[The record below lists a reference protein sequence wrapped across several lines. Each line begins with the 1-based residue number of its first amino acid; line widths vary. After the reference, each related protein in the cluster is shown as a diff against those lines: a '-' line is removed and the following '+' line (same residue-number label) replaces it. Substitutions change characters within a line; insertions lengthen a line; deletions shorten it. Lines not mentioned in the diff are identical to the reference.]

1 MDQKIELQRYC
12 DDRARLR
19 TLSYASRALLISFAL
34 LASYLLPPFD
44 ASAKADSF
52 TAPWADALV
61 RWDVFHF
68 AQIARGGYQYE
79 HQWAFF
85 PGLPWLLRATAL
97 SEREYLL
104 GGALLVLLCDTTLV
118 LYDLSLIILSN
129 RDAALLSAMLSLLP
143 SSPATLRLVP
153 YAEPFFTYLSY
164 RGMLFCARKQWLY
177 AAISFALASAFRS
190 NGVTLAGFLLW
201 GMLIA
206 PFLGGRARAIRL
218 TTVIRCIIY
227 IALVFA
233 PFAYHQ
239 YTGYQA
245 FCLTSMDAPLV
256 STDAPSA
263 STDTPPTS
271 TTRPEWCT
279 NTLPLIYSHVQ
290 SAYWNVGFL
299 RYWTLQQLPNF
310 VIAAPPLASIMAFA
324 WWHLRRTVPGY
335 AAVLGGYAVKGKPAA
350 ALSSPAAPATSS
362 ASAASTSPASSAT
375 STSYTART
383 TTSPSLSPFLSPA
396 LTPHVLHATFMALV
410 LIFASHVQIVLRF
423 AAAMPATYWAGAWL
437 LVRGRCAGGDSMP
450 WAWAGRAWV
459 AWSVVWGA
467 LSVLLWVAFL
477 PPA

>member
-1 MDQKIELQRYC
+1 MDQKTEQQRYR

-68 AQIARGGYQYE
+68 AQIARGGYEYE

-85 PGLPWLLRATAL
+85 PGLPWLLRATAF

-104 GGALLVLLCDTTLV
+104 GGALLLLLCDTTLV
-118 LYDLSLIILSN
+118 MYDLSLLVLGN
-129 RDAALLSAMLSLLP
+129 RDAAFLSAMLSLLP

-164 RGMLFCARKQWLY
+164 RGMLFCARRQWLY
-177 AAISFALASAFRS
+177 AAVSFALAGSFRS
-190 NGVTLAGFLLW
+190 NGVTLAGFLIW

-206 PFLGGRARAIRL
+206 PILQRRTRAIRL
-218 TTVIRCIIY
+218 TTIIRCAIY
-227 IALVFA
+227 VALVFA

-245 FCLTSMDAPLV
+245 FCAELASDTS
-256 STDAPSA
+256 ST
-263 STDTPPTS
+263 
-271 TTRPEWCT
+271 TTRPAWCT

-299 RYWTLQQLPNF
+299 CYWTLQQLPNF
-310 VIAAPPLASIMAFA
+310 IIAAPPLAAILAFA
-324 WWHLRRTVPGY
+324 WWHLRRVGSGT
-335 AAVLGGYAVKGKPAA
+335 
-350 ALSSPAAPATSS
+350 
-362 ASAASTSPASSAT
+362 TSPALT
-375 STSYTART
+375 
-383 TTSPSLSPFLSPA
+383 PFLSPL

-437 LVRGRCAGGDSMP
+437 LVRYPRTGKL
-450 WAWAGRAWV
+450 WV
-459 AWSVVWGA
+459 GWSVVWGA

>member
-1 MDQKIELQRYC
+1 MDQKIEQQRYR

-118 LYDLSLIILSN
+118 LYDLSLIVLGN

-164 RGMLFCARKQWLY
+164 RGMLFCVRKQWLY
-177 AAISFALASAFRS
+177 AAVAFALAGAFRS
-190 NGVTLAGFLLW
+190 NGITLAGFLLW

-206 PFLGGRARAIRL
+206 PFLERRARTIRL
-218 TTVIRCIIY
+218 ATTIQCIAY
-227 IALVFA
+227 VALVFA

-245 FCLTSMDAPLV
+245 FCSPSSDAPLTSMDAPW
-256 STDAPSA
+256 A
-263 STDTPPTS
+263 STDERPTS
-271 TTRPEWCT
+271 AADNTVPSWCT

-310 VIAAPPLASIMAFA
+310 VIAAPPLASITAFA

-350 ALSSPAAPATSS
+350 ALLSPAAPATSS

-375 STSYTART
+375 SASYTART
-383 TTSPSLSPFLSPA
+383 TTSPSLTPFLSPA
-396 LTPHVLHATFMALV
+396 LTPLVLHATFMALV

-437 LVRGRCAGGDSMP
+437 LVRYPRTGKL
-450 WAWAGRAWV
+450 WV
-459 AWSVVWGA
+459 GWSVVWGA

>member
-1 MDQKIELQRYC
+1 MDQKIEQQRYR

-19 TLSYASRALLISFAL
+19 TLSYASRALLILFAL

-52 TAPWADALV
+52 TAPWSDALV

-85 PGLPWLLRATAL
+85 PGLPWLLRATAFK
-97 SEREYLL
+97 ERDYLL

-118 LYDLSLIILSN
+118 MYDLSLLALGN

-164 RGMLFCARKQWLY
+164 RGMLFCMRTQWLY
-177 AAISFALASAFRS
+177 AAISFALAGSFRS
-190 NGVTLAGFLLW
+190 NGVTLAGFLIW

-206 PFLGGRARAIRL
+206 PLLERRAHTVRPFV
-218 TTVIRCIIY
+218 VIRCIIY
-227 IALVFA
+227 VALVFA
-233 PFAYHQ
+233 PFVYHQ
-239 YTGYQA
+239 YTGYRA
-245 FCLTSMDAPLV
+245 FCTAPG
-256 STDAPSA
+256 
-263 STDTPPTS
+263 PPTTDLTDLPS
-271 TTRPEWCT
+271 WCT

-290 SAYWNVGFL
+290 TAYWNVGFL

-310 VIAAPPLASIMAFA
+310 VIAAPPLAAILSFAF
-324 WWHLRRTVPGY
+324 WHLRRTVPGY
-335 AAVLGGYAVKGKPAA
+335 VAVLRTYVSQGK
-350 ALSSPAAPATSS
+350 
-362 ASAASTSPASSAT
+362 STSPGAPIPSS
-375 STSYTART
+375 T
-383 TTSPSLSPFLSPA
+383 TTSPAITSQLPSAAPLPPFLSPA

-437 LVRGRCAGGDSMP
+437 LVRDGTDSAAEGGRGSRAGR
-450 WAWAGRAWV
+450 AWSWGRAWV

>member
-1 MDQKIELQRYC
+1 MDQKTEQQRYR

-52 TAPWADALV
+52 TAPWANALV

-118 LYDLSLIILSN
+118 MYDLSLLILGN
-129 RDAALLSAMLSLLP
+129 RDAALLGALLSLLP

-164 RGMLFCARKQWLY
+164 RGMLLCARKQWLY
-177 AAISFALASAFRS
+177 AAMSFAVAGSFRS
-190 NGVTLAGFLLW
+190 NGVTLAGFLIW

-206 PFLGGRARAIRL
+206 PILQRRTRAIRL
-218 TTVIRCIIY
+218 TTIIRCIAY
-227 IALVFA
+227 VALVFA
-233 PFAYHQ
+233 PFVYLQ

-245 FCLTSMDAPLV
+245 FCLISMDAPSS
-256 STDAPSA
+256 STNSPSDSA
-263 STDTPPTS
+263 DTSPSP
-271 TTRPEWCT
+271 TTRPAWCT

-290 SAYWNVGFL
+290 STYWNVGFL

-310 VIAAPPLASIMAFA
+310 IIAAPPLAAIMASS
-324 WWHLRRTVPGY
+324 WWHLRRVVPG
-335 AAVLGGYAVKGKPAA
+335 
-350 ALSSPAAPATSS
+350 T
-362 ASAASTSPASSAT
+362 TSPALT
-375 STSYTART
+375 
-383 TTSPSLSPFLSPA
+383 PFLSPL

-437 LVRGRCAGGDSMP
+437 LVRYPRTGKL
-450 WAWAGRAWV
+450 WV
-459 AWSVVWGA
+459 GWSVVWGA

>member
-1 MDQKIELQRYC
+1 MDQKIEQQRYR

-19 TLSYASRALLISFAL
+19 TLSYASRALLILFAL

-52 TAPWADALV
+52 TAPWSDALV

-85 PGLPWLLRATAL
+85 PGLPWLLRATAFK
-97 SEREYLL
+97 ERDYLL

-118 LYDLSLIILSN
+118 MYDLSLLALGN

-164 RGMLFCARKQWLY
+164 RGMLFCMRTQWLY
-177 AAISFALASAFRS
+177 AAISFALAGSFRS
-190 NGVTLAGFLLW
+190 NGVTLAGFLIW

-206 PFLGGRARAIRL
+206 PLLERRAHTVRPFV
-218 TTVIRCIIY
+218 VIRCIIY
-227 IALVFA
+227 VALVFA
-233 PFAYHQ
+233 PFVYHQ
-239 YTGYQA
+239 YTGYRA
-245 FCLTSMDAPLV
+245 FCTAPG
-256 STDAPSA
+256 
-263 STDTPPTS
+263 PPTTDLTDLPS
-271 TTRPEWCT
+271 WCT

-290 SAYWNVGFL
+290 TAYWNVGFL

-310 VIAAPPLASIMAFA
+310 VIAAPPLAAILSFAF
-324 WWHLRRTVPGY
+324 WHLRRTVPGY
-335 AAVLGGYAVKGKPAA
+335 V
-350 ALSSPAAPATSS
+350 ALPSAAPL
-362 ASAASTSPASSAT
+362 P
-375 STSYTART
+375 
-383 TTSPSLSPFLSPA
+383 PFLSPA

-437 LVRGRCAGGDSMP
+437 LVRR
-450 WAWAGRAWV
+450 AWSWGRAWV

>member
-1 MDQKIELQRYC
+1 MDQKIEQQRYR

-104 GGALLVLLCDTTLV
+104 GGVLLVLLCDTTLV
-118 LYDLSLIILSN
+118 MYDLSLLVLGN

-164 RGMLFCARKQWLY
+164 RGMLFCARKHWLY
-177 AAISFALASAFRS
+177 AATSFALAGAFRS

-201 GMLIA
+201 GMLVA
-206 PFLGGRARAIRL
+206 PILEGRARVIRL
-218 TTVIRCIIY
+218 STILKCVTYV
-227 IALVFA
+227 ALVFA
-233 PFAYHQ
+233 PFVYHQ
-239 YTGYQA
+239 YTGYRA
-245 FCLTSMDAPLV
+245 FC
-256 STDAPSA
+256 STPMDAPSA
-263 STDTPPTS
+263 STDTSSTPT
-271 TTRPEWCT
+271 TQPEWCT

-290 SAYWNVGFL
+290 STYWNVGFL

-310 VIAAPPLASIMAFA
+310 VIAAPPLAAILSFAF
-324 WWHLRRTVPGY
+324 WHLRSTIPGY
-335 AAVLGGYAVKGKPAA
+335 VAVLGNYAAKGKSTA
-350 ALSSPAAPATSS
+350 S
-362 ASAASTSPASSAT
+362 ASPSVGKLATAKGTSTTSPA
-375 STSYTART
+375 
-383 TTSPSLSPFLSPA
+383 LSPFLSPA
-396 LTPHVLHATFMALV
+396 LSPHVLHAIFMALV
-410 LIFASHVQIVLRF
+410 LLLASHVQIVLRF
-423 AAAMPATYWAGAWL
+423 AAAMPMTYWAGAWL
-437 LVRGRCAGGDSMP
+437 FVRDGRAGGDLSVKGSR
-450 WAWAGRAWV
+450 AAKGEKESARGGKKSAGWSWGRLWV

>member
-1 MDQKIELQRYC
+1 MDQKIEQQRYR

-52 TAPWADALV
+52 TASWADALV

-79 HQWAFF
+79 HQSAFF

-104 GGALLVLLCDTTLV
+104 GGALLVLFCDTTLV
-118 LYDLSLIILSN
+118 MYDISLLFLGN

-177 AAISFALASAFRS
+177 AAVAFALAGAFRS
-190 NGVTLAGFLLW
+190 NGITLAGFLIW

-206 PFLGGRARAIRL
+206 PLLERRTRTIRL
-218 TTVIRCIIY
+218 STTIQCIAY
-227 IALVFA
+227 VALVFA
-233 PFAYHQ
+233 PFVYHQ

-245 FCLTSMDAPLV
+245 FCSTSMNKSSI
-256 STDAPSA
+256 STDERPS
-263 STDTPPTS
+263 
-271 TTRPEWCT
+271 WCT
-279 NTLPLIYSHVQ
+279 DTLPLIYSHVQ
-290 SAYWNVGFL
+290 STYWNVGFL

-310 VIAAPPLASIMAFA
+310 VIAAPPLAAILSFA
-324 WWHLRRTVPGY
+324 WWHLTRVVPGY
-335 AAVLGGYAVKGKPAA
+335 VAVLG
-350 ALSSPAAPATSS
+350 ALT
-362 ASAASTSPASSAT
+362 
-375 STSYTART
+375 
-383 TTSPSLSPFLSPA
+383 PFLTPA

-437 LVRGRCAGGDSMP
+437 LVQYPRTTGRL
-450 WAWAGRAWV
+450 WV
-459 AWSVVWGA
+459 GWSVVWGA

>member
-1 MDQKIELQRYC
+1 MDQKIEQQRYR

-104 GGALLVLLCDTTLV
+104 GGVLLVLLCDTTLV
-118 LYDLSLIILSN
+118 MYDLSLLVLGN

-164 RGMLFCARKQWLY
+164 RGMLFCARKHWLY
-177 AAISFALASAFRS
+177 AAISFALAGAFRS

-201 GMLIA
+201 GMLVA
-206 PFLGGRARAIRL
+206 PILEGRARVIRL
-218 TTVIRCIIY
+218 STILKCVTYV
-227 IALVFA
+227 ALVFA
-233 PFAYHQ
+233 PFVYHQ
-239 YTGYQA
+239 YTGYRA
-245 FCLTSMDAPLV
+245 FC
-256 STDAPSA
+256 STPMDAPSA
-263 STDTPPTS
+263 STDTSSTPT
-271 TTRPEWCT
+271 TQPEWCT

-290 SAYWNVGFL
+290 STYWNVGFL

-310 VIAAPPLASIMAFA
+310 IIAAPPLAAILAFS
-324 WWHLRRTVPGY
+324 WWHLRRVVPGY
-335 AAVLGGYAVKGKPAA
+335 VAV
-350 ALSSPAAPATSS
+350 T
-362 ASAASTSPASSAT
+362 
-375 STSYTART
+375 T
-383 TTSPSLSPFLSPA
+383 TTSPALSPLLSPL

-437 LVRGRCAGGDSMP
+437 LVRRARKGWSWGRL
-450 WAWAGRAWV
+450 WV
-459 AWSVVWGA
+459 AWSLVWGA